1 MQQKKKLV
9 VVGNGMVGH
18 RLIEDLIN
26 RDGAGAENIEITV
39 LSEERRLAYDR
50 VHLSSYFGNDSSDA
64 LTLVSPGFYRENH
77 VQVLLGDR
85 AVKIDCE
92 KQFVVAESGKQIAFD
107 TLILATGSYP
117 WVPPIQGADNPDCF
131 VYRTIDDLDAIKA
144 CAGHSKKGA
153 VIGGGLLGLEAAGA
167 LKALGVET
175 HVVEFAPVLMAEQ
188 LDKQGGELLRQKI
201 ARIGVQV
208 HTGKNTREIVDSGT
222 SARHTLNFADGTA
235 LDVDFIVFSTGIR
248 PQDRVAKEAG
258 LAVAPRGGV
267 VINDHCQTSNSNIYA
282 IGECA
287 SWQGHFFGLVAPG
300 YKMATVA
307 VDHLLGEKSQFE
319 GADMSA
325 KLKLLGVDVG
335 SIGDANGDTPG
346 SKSYV
351 YLNEAEGIYKRVIVS
366 HDEKYL
372 LGAVLVGDTADY
384 DHLLQLKLNHIE
396 LPKYPDTL
404 ILPAYAGAKKPVLGP
419 DSLPDSAVICSCFD
433 VTKGQIVKAVGEGC
447 HTLAEVK
454 AATNAGNGCGGCLPL
469 VSSVLNVAL
478 KKAGVA
484 VNHHLCEH
492 FAYSRQELFHLIRT
506 HEITTFDALIKTY
519 GRGYGCEICK
529 PTVGSIL
536 ASCWGEHILN
546 PQLVGLHDTNDN
558 FLGNMQK
565 DGTYSVIPRMPGGE
579 VTPQGLAALATV
591 AQQYGLYTKITGAQR
606 IALFGAQKDDLPA
619 IWQGLIAA
627 GFETGQAYAKSL
639 RMVKSCVGST
649 WCRFGVKDSLG
660 LGVRIENRYKGIRT
674 PHKMKMG
681 VSGCTRECA
690 EAQGKDLGII
700 ATDAGWNMYVCGN
713 GGMKPRH
720 ADLFAAGLDE
730 PTLFKYID
738 RFMMF
743 YIRTADKQQRTS
755 VWLDNLEG
763 GIEYLQ
769 AVIIDDKLG
778 INPQLEA
785 DIRRLIENYRCE
797 WQQTLDDPHSL
808 KRFSHFINS
817 DLRDDNV
824 QFVSQR
830 QQHRP
835 ATYLEKH
842 PQIKGEILHIERE
855 VES

>member
-1 MQQKKKLV
+1 MQRKKKLV

-18 RLIEDLIN
+18 RFIEDLMR
-26 RDGAGAENIEITV
+26 RDGTNHIEMTV
-39 LSEERRLAYDR
+39 LSEEPRLAYDR
-50 VHLSSYFGNDSSDA
+50 VHLSSYFENDNADA
-64 LTLVSPGFYRENH
+64 LTLVSPGFYREH
-77 VQVLLGDR
+77 QIQVLLGEQ
-85 AVKIDCE
+85 AVRIDCE
-92 KQFVVAESGKQIAFD
+92 KQFVVAASGEQIAFD
-107 TLILATGSYP
+107 KLILATGSYP

-144 CAGHSKKGA
+144 CADRSQKGA

-167 LKALGVET
+167 LRALGVET

-201 ARIGVQV
+201 ESIGVQV
-208 HTGKNTREIVDSGT
+208 HTGKNTLEIVDSGT

-235 LDVDFIVFSTGIR
+235 LEVDFIVFSTGIR
-248 PQDRVAKEAG
+248 PQDSVAKAAG
-258 LAVAPRGGV
+258 LAIAPRGGV
-267 VINDHCQTSNSNIYA
+267 VINDHCQTSNPNIYA

-300 YKMATVA
+300 YKMATIA
-307 VDHLLGEKSQFE
+307 VDHLLGERSQFE

-335 SIGDANGDTPG
+335 SIGDANGQTPG

-366 HDEKYL
+366 QDEKYL

-384 DHLLQLKLNHIE
+384 GHLLQLKLNRIE
-396 LPKYPDTL
+396 LPEHPDSL
-404 ILPAYAGAKKPVLGP
+404 ILPAYAGAEKPALGA
-419 DSLPDSAVICSCFD
+419 DVLPDSAVLCSCFD
-433 VTKGQIVKAVGEGC
+433 VTKGQIITAVSEGK

-469 VSSVLNVAL
+469 ISSVLNAEL
-478 KKAGVA
+478 AKAGIA
-484 VNHHLCEH
+484 VSHHLCEH
-492 FAYSRQELFHLIRT
+492 FAYSRQELFHIIRT
-506 HEITTFDALIKTY
+506 HGIKSFEQLIETY
-519 GRGYGCEICK
+519 GHGYGCEICK

-546 PQLVGLHDTNDN
+546 PQRVGLHDTNDN

-565 DGTYSVIPRMPGGE
+565 DGTYSVIPRMAGGE
-579 VTPQGLAALATV
+579 VTPVALQALATV

-619 IWQGLIAA
+619 IWRQLIAA
-627 GFETGQAYAKSL
+627 GFETGQAYAKAL

-681 VSGCTRECA
+681 VSGCTRECS

-700 ATDAGWNMYVCGN
+700 ATDSGWNMYICGN

-720 ADLFAAGLDE
+720 ADLFAVGLDE

-755 VWLDNLEG
+755 VWLENLEG

-778 INPQLEA
+778 LNQQLEA
-785 DIRRLIENYRCE
+785 DMARLIENYRCE
-797 WQQTLDDPHSL
+797 WQQTLDEPEL
-808 KRFSHFINS
+808 LLRFSHFVNS
-817 DLRDDNV
+817 DLRDDNI

-842 PQIKGEILHIERE
+842 PHIKGEILHIERE
-855 VES
+855 VE

>member
-1 MQQKKKLV
+1 MQQKNKLV
-9 VVGNGMVGH
+9 VIGNGMVGH
-18 RLIEDLIN
+18 RFIEDLMR
-26 RDGAGAENIEITV
+26 RDGANHIEMTV
-39 LSEERRLAYDR
+39 LSEEPRLAYDR
-50 VHLSSYFGNDSSDA
+50 VHLSSYFENNNADA
-64 LTLVSPGFYRENH
+64 LTLVSTGFYREH
-77 VQVLLGDR
+77 QIQVLLGDR
-85 AVKIDCE
+85 AVRIDCE
-92 KQFVVAESGKQIAFD
+92 KQFVVAASGEQIAFD
-107 TLILATGSYP
+107 KLILATGSYP
-117 WVPPIQGADNPDCF
+117 WVPPIPGADNPDCF

-144 CAGHSKKGA
+144 CADHSKKGA

-167 LKALGVET
+167 LRALGVET

-188 LDKQGGELLRQKI
+188 LDKQGGELLRRKI
-201 ARIGVQV
+201 ESIGVQV
-208 HTGKNTREIVDSGT
+208 HTSKNTLGIVDSGT

-235 LDVDFIVFSTGIR
+235 LEVDFIVFSTGIR
-248 PQDRVAKEAG
+248 PQDSVAKAAG
-258 LAVAPRGGV
+258 LAIAPRGGV
-267 VINDHCQTSNSNIYA
+267 VINDHCQTSNPNIYA

-300 YKMATVA
+300 YKMATIA
-307 VDHLLGEKSQFE
+307 VDHLLGERSQFE

-335 SIGDANGDTPG
+335 SIGDANGQTPG

-366 HDEKYL
+366 QDEKHL

-384 DHLLQLKLNHIE
+384 GHLLQLKLNRIE
-396 LPKYPDTL
+396 LPEHPDSL
-404 ILPAYAGAKKPVLGP
+404 ILPAYAGAEKPALGA
-419 DSLPDSAVICSCFD
+419 DALPDSAVLCSCFD
-433 VTKGQIVKAVGEGC
+433 VTKGQIITAISEGK

-469 VSSVLNVAL
+469 ISSVLNAEL
-478 KKAGVA
+478 AKAGIA
-484 VNHHLCEH
+484 VSHHLCEH
-492 FAYSRQELFHLIRT
+492 FAYSRQELFHIIRT
-506 HEITTFDALIKTY
+506 HGIKSFEQLIETY
-519 GRGYGCEICK
+519 GHGYGCEICK

-546 PQLVGLHDTNDN
+546 PQRVGLHDTNDN

-565 DGTYSVIPRMPGGE
+565 DGTYSVIPRMAGGE
-579 VTPQGLAALATV
+579 VTPAALHALATV

-619 IWQGLIAA
+619 IWRQLIAA
-627 GFETGQAYAKSL
+627 GFETGQAYAKAL

-681 VSGCTRECA
+681 VSGCTRECS

-700 ATDAGWNMYVCGN
+700 ATDSGWNMYICGN

-755 VWLDNLEG
+755 VWLENLEG

-778 INPQLEA
+778 LNQQLEA
-785 DIRRLIENYRCE
+785 DMARLIENYRCE
-797 WQQTLDDPHSL
+797 WQQTLDEPEL
-808 KRFSHFINS
+808 LPRFSHFVNS
-817 DLRDDNV
+817 DLRDDNI

-842 PQIKGEILHIERE
+842 PHIKGEILHIERE
-855 VES
+855 VE